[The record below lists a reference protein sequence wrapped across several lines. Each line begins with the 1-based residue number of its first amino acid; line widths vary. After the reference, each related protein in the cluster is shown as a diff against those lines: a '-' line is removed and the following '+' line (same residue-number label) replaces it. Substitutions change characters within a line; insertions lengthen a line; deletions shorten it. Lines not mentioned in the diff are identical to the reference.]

1 MKYSYQ
7 NLFNLNPTAKTFLD
21 LGCGQGFVS
30 LYACARGLQVDAV
43 DIEKV
48 TPLAIQDL
56 KTVNYISADLNSWQ
70 PAHKYDIIVA
80 HHSLQFLS
88 KEYALNEFIPKL
100 CASLNQG
107 GLLEIFSFTSEEE
120 LDVPTKYALEEIPLT
135 CVQNEQ
141 AQCHRCRIKPGEH
154 GQYAEELRKDVVC
167 APFRG
172 RLIIYLR

>member
-7 NLFNLNPTAKTFLD
+7 NLINLNPAAKTFLD

-70 PAHKYDIIVA
+70 PADKYDIIVA

-88 KEYALNEFIPKL
+88 KKYALNEFIPKL

-107 GLLEIFSFTSEEE
+107 GLLEIFSFTPEEE
-120 LDVPTKYALEEIPLT
+120 LNVPTKYTLEEILAALNFDLE
-135 CVQNEQ
+135 V
-141 AQCHRCRIKPGEH
+141 IKQEVLSYEGLH
-154 GQYAEELRKDVVC
+154 KKLGKHTFHELHVIARKKVY
-167 APFRG
+167 FKK
-172 RLIIYLR
+172 I

>member
-100 CASLNQG
+100 CAPLNQG

-120 LDVPTKYALEEIPLT
+120 LDVPTKYALEEILAALEINLE
-135 CVQNEQ
+135 V
-141 AQCHRCRIKPGEH
+141 IKQEVFSYEDLHKKLGKH
-154 GQYAEELRKDVVC
+154 AFHELHVIARKKV
-167 APFRG
+167 
-172 RLIIYLR
+172 